1 MSGRRPQGFASR
13 ITAFTNNV
21 RRHISSRDRAE
32 LAVLGAALALIALAL
47 VSFVLVGLVLDGE
60 TQGFDERILHSL
72 RKADDPAQPVGP
84 RWLKFAALDVT
95 ALGSATVLGLVVF
108 AVIGY
113 LLLQGL
119 PRMALFVLI
128 ASMGGSILNSY
139 LKTLFGRARPD
150 VVPHLREVMS
160 LSFPSGHAMTSAA
173 VYLTLGALL
182 MRVSSRRVTRWY
194 CMGVAAMATILVG
207 LSRVYLGVHYP
218 TDVLAG
224 WMIGLS
230 WALLC
235 WIVERLLERRA
246 VLARAGQQESHTS

>member
-1 MSGRRPQGFASR
+1 MSPRRSHGIASR
-13 ITAFTNNV
+13 VAAFTDDV
-21 RRHISSRDRAE
+21 RRHISSRDQAE
-32 LAVLGAALALIALAL
+32 LAVMGAALALIVLAL

-60 TQGFDERILHSL
+60 TQGFDERILRAL
-72 RKADDPAQPVGP
+72 RKADDAAQPIGP
-84 RWLKFAALDVT
+84 RWLKYAALDVT
-95 ALGSATVLGLVVF
+95 ALGSATVLGLAVF

-128 ASMGGSILNSY
+128 ASMGGSILNGY

-173 VYLTLGALL
+173 VYLTLGVLL

-194 CMGVAAMATILVG
+194 CMGVAALATILVG

>member
-1 MSGRRPQGFASR
+1 MGRSPQGFASR
-13 ITAFTNNV
+13 ITAFTDYV

-84 RWLKFAALDVT
+84 RWLEYAALDVT

-128 ASMGGSILNSY
+128 ASMGGSILNGY

>member
-1 MSGRRPQGFASR
+1 MGARRPQGIASR
-13 ITAFTNNV
+13 LTSFIEDV
-21 RRHISSRDRAE
+21 RGHISRRDSAE
-32 LAVLGAALALIALAL
+32 LAVLGAALGLIALT
-47 VSFVLVGLVLDGE
+47 FVIFILVGIVLDGE
-60 TQGFDERILHSL
+60 TQAFDERILRSL
-72 RKADDPAQPVGP
+72 RKADDPTQPLGP
-84 RWLKFAALDVT
+84 RWLEFAALDVT
-95 ALGSATVLGLVVF
+95 ALGSATVLGLTVA

-119 PRMALFVLI
+119 PRMALFVFI
-128 ASMGGSILNSY
+128 ASMGGSILNTF
-139 LKTLFGRARPD
+139 LKTLFARPRPA

-173 VYLTLGALL
+173 VYLTLGVLL

-194 CMGVAAMATILVG
+194 CMGVAALATVLVG
-207 LSRVYLGVHYP
+207 ASRVYLGVHYP

-235 WIVERLLERRA
+235 WIVERTLERRA
-246 VLARAGQQESHTS
+246 VLARAGHQEPHNS